1 MSAEKGV
8 SSWVTIKPLS
18 PMRELAAVWM
28 FVRREF
34 RLLTFFRLSFITGL
48 LATIPQLIVF
58 GIIAKFGQSIPQ
70 VEGLSGGYINF
81 VISGLAINILL
92 ATALTGPY
100 RGLMDSFWT
109 DRIEIIM
116 TSPLRLPVF
125 VTGLS
130 AGNYLEAVLRV
141 LILVVG
147 AALFLGFSLTVAPA
161 MLVAPVVLVLG
172 LLACTGLGLAAASS
186 VYTLDARGGQDPIIL
201 IVETLSGLVA
211 GVFFPLQLLPSW
223 AQWTAHLLPHTYA
236 IDGIRRALFGSD
248 KIPPLPFH
256 QYVPLPPV
264 WADCLMLIIYAA
276 MTLPIGWKLFQYGMR
291 LARTDGRL
299 SRWT

>member
-1 MSAEKGV
+1 MSAEKGF
-8 SSWVTIKPLS
+8 SSWGTIKPLS
-18 PMRELAAVWM
+18 PTRELAAVWM

-34 RLLTFFRLSFITGL
+34 RLLTFFRLSFLTGL

-58 GIIAKFGQSIPQ
+58 GIIAKFGQSIPE

-100 RGLMDSFWT
+100 KGLMDSFWN

-130 AGNYLEAVLRV
+130 VGNYLEAVLRV

-147 AALFLGFSLTVAPA
+147 ATLFLGFSGIVAPA
-161 MLVAPVVLVLG
+161 MLAAPVVLVLG

-211 GVFFPLQLLPSW
+211 GVYFPLQLLPSW
-223 AQWTAHLLPHTYA
+223 AQWLAHLLPHTYA

-248 KIPPLPFH
+248 RIPLLFFH
-256 QYVPLPPV
+256 QYVALPPV
-264 WADCLMLIIYAA
+264 WADCLMLTIYAA
-276 MTLPIGWKLFQYGMR
+276 VTLPIGWKLFQYGMQ